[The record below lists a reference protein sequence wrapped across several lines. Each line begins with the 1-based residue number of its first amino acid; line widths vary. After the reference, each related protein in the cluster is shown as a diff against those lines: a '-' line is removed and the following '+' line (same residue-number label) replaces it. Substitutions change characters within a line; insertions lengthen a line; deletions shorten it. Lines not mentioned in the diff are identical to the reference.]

1 MRRRLATIA
10 VLVAATTAAC
20 GGSDPDSTD
29 DSTPNTADSS
39 RAAKAGVDVCE
50 LLSEPARRDLA
61 GTTVNT
67 RLDVGGATAD
77 YSCRFGTGPDLARG
91 PVVQVQSLPAARWAS
106 EVPKV
111 IDQLRSSGN
120 PLATT
125 QKDKLDAALRLVGD
139 GTDVDPAIACDIF
152 ANIAAANGATD
163 DTSRV
168 VSVVEVSPGV
178 SAVSAQT
185 CTDERVTSVVLSGP
199 DVAGS
204 PTEQDAA
211 LTALDLAHEA
221 AVQRA
226 SDG

>member
-1 MRRRLATIA
+1 MSAS
-10 VLVAATTAAC
+10 C
-20 GGSDPDSTD
+20 ST
-29 DSTPNTADSS
+29 
-39 RAAKAGVDVCE
+39 
-50 LLSEPARRDLA
+50 EPARRDLA

-67 RLDVGGATAD
+67 RVDVEGATAD
-77 YSCRFGTGPDLARG
+77 YSCRFGTEPNLARG
-91 PVVQVQSLPAARWAS
+91 PLVQVQSLPAERWAS
-106 EVPKV
+106 EVPKL

-152 ANIAAANGATD
+152 VNVAAANGATD
-163 DTSRV
+163 DASRV

-185 CTDERVTSVVLSGP
+185 CTDQRVTSVVLSGP

-204 PTEQDAA
+204 PAEQDAA

-221 AVQRA
+221 AVQGT
-226 SDG
+226 SDVD